1 MSTPNGQAPTAQAP
15 TAQALTAQAPTAQ
28 AQAQAHPPA
37 RTADALDRAARLLPP
52 FPEPGPRTPEERAR
66 AEQALE
72 AARTERTAFLDR
84 HAEQLYDR
92 LTAGRARR
100 PRLDALVAG
109 TASAVPGL
117 VPTPEQLR
125 AERAGPV
132 PERLG
137 YEIDLGVFLRG
148 LLRCPSA
155 GGHLLDSML
164 RPTDRAL
171 GLLGEFRAT
180 GLVRMATTRLER
192 HDGTARITMCAG
204 DRLNAE
210 DEQQV
215 DDMETAVDLALLDP
229 QCGIGLIR
237 GGEMTHP
244 RYAGRRVFSAGID
257 LKRLHA
263 GEITLVGFLLRRE
276 LGYLRKLLLGLRTD
290 RPSWRYPF
298 TDMPWV
304 AAVDG
309 FAIGGGMQLLLAV
322 DHVLA
327 ASDAYLSLPA
337 AQEGIVPGAADFRLP
352 PVTGPRL
359 ARQIILG
366 GRRVRATDP
375 EARTLVDEVVDPA
388 DLDRAVEHALDLL
401 HDPAV
406 TANRR
411 MVNLALEPADG
422 FRAYMAEF
430 AVQQA
435 LRIHAADVLGKA
447 GRFTARPPG

>member
-1 MSTPNGQAPTAQAP
+1 MSTP
-15 TAQALTAQAPTAQ
+15 
-28 AQAQAHPPA
+28 HA
-37 RTADALDRAARLLPP
+37 RAAAVDVRRPDGLDRAVRLLAPLP
-52 FPEPGPRTPEERAR
+52 DPGPYSGEERPRVETALEEAR
-66 AEQALE
+66 AQ
-72 AARTERTAFLDR
+72 RTALLDR
-84 HAEQLYDR
+84 HAEALYDR
-92 LTAGRARR
+92 LTADRTGR
-100 PRLDALVAG
+100 PRLDALVA
-109 TASAVPGL
+109 AADSAAPGL
-117 VPTPEQLR
+117 VPSPAQLR
-125 AERAGPV
+125 AERATPV
-132 PERLG
+132 SERLG
-137 YEIDLGVFLRG
+137 YDVDLGVFLRG
-148 LLRCPSA
+148 LLRCPPV
-155 GGHLLDSML
+155 GDHLLDSML
-164 RPTDRAL
+164 RPTGRAL
-171 GLLGEFRAT
+171 GLLDGFRAT
-180 GLVRMATTRLER
+180 GAVRLETTLLER
-192 HDGTARITMCAG
+192 HAGVARITMCAP

-215 DDMETAVDLALLDP
+215 DDMETAVDLALLDE
-229 QCGIGLIR
+229 QCEIGLIR

-244 RYAGRRVFSAGID
+244 RYAGRRVFSAGIN

-263 GEITLVGFLLRRE
+263 GEISLVGFLLRRE

-290 RPSWRYPF
+290 QPSWRYPL

-366 GRRVRATDP
+366 GRRVHARDP

-388 DLDRAVEHALDLL
+388 ALDEAVELALVRLR
-401 HDPAV
+401 DPAV

-447 GRFTARPPG
+447 GRFAARPSG

>member
-1 MSTPNGQAPTAQAP
+1 MSTADTRAPAA
-15 TAQALTAQAPTAQ
+15 
-28 AQAQAHPPA
+28 PPA
-37 RTADALDRAARLLPP
+37 PATARGRPADRLDRAARPLAP
-52 FPEPGPRTPEERAR
+52 FPDPGPRTG
-66 AEQALE
+66 EQR
-72 AARTERTAFLDR
+72 ARTERLLEAGRAQRTAFLDH
-84 HAEQLYDR
+84 HAEPLYDR
-92 LTAGRARR
+92 LTADRTRR
-100 PRLDALVAG
+100 PRLDALVEDA
-109 TASAVPGL
+109 ASAVPGL
-117 VPTPEQLR
+117 VPTPAQLR
-125 AERAGPV
+125 ADRAAPPG
-132 PERLG
+132 ERLG
-137 YEIDLGVFLRG
+137 YETDVGVLLRG
-148 LLRCPSA
+148 LLRCPAA
-155 GGHLLDSML
+155 GGHLMDSML
-164 RPTDRAL
+164 RPTGRAL
-171 GLLGEFRAT
+171 GLLAEFRAT
-180 GLVRMATTRLER
+180 GTVRLETTELER
-192 HDGTARITMCAG
+192 RAGVARITMCAG

-229 QCGIGLIR
+229 GCEIGLIR

-244 RYAGRRVFSAGID
+244 RYAGRRVFSAGIN

-263 GEITLVGFLLRRE
+263 GEITLTGFLLRRE

-290 RPSWRYPF
+290 EPSWRYPL

-352 PVTGPRL
+352 AVTGPRL

-375 EARTLVDEVVDPA
+375 EARALVDRVVDPA
-388 DLDRAVEHALDLL
+388 DLDAAVERAVELL
-401 HDPAV
+401 RNPAV

-447 GRFTARPPG
+447 GRFSARPPG

>member
-1 MSTPNGQAPTAQAP
+1 M
-15 TAQALTAQAPTAQ
+15 
-28 AQAQAHPPA
+28 
-37 RTADALDRAARLLPP
+37 
-52 FPEPGPRTPEERAR
+52 
-66 AEQALE
+66 
-72 AARTERTAFLDR
+72 
-84 HAEQLYDR
+84 
-92 LTAGRARR
+92 
-100 PRLDALVAG
+100 
-109 TASAVPGL
+109 
-117 VPTPEQLR
+117 
-125 AERAGPV
+125 
-132 PERLG
+132 
-137 YEIDLGVFLRG
+137 FLRG
-148 LLRCPSA
+148 LLRCPAA
-155 GGHLLDSML
+155 GNHLLDSML
-164 RPTDRAL
+164 RPTERAL

-180 GLVRMATTRLER
+180 GVVRTESTTVER
-192 HDGTARITMCAG
+192 RDGVARITMCAG

-215 DDMETAVDLALLDP
+215 DDMETAVDLALLDRS
-229 QCGIGLIR
+229 CEIGLIR

-244 RYAGRRVFSAGID
+244 RYAGRRVFSAGIN

-290 RPSWRYPF
+290 EPSWRYPL

-304 AAVDG
+304 AAVDT

-337 AQEGIVPGAADFRLP
+337 AQEGIVPGAADFRLVA
-352 PVTGPRL
+352 VTGPRL
-359 ARQIILG
+359 ARQIILD

-388 DLDRAVEHALDLL
+388 QLDGAVERALERLR
-401 HDPAV
+401 DPAV

-411 MVNLALEPADG
+411 MVNLALERADG

-447 GRFTARPPG
+447 GRFAARPRG

>member
-1 MSTPNGQAPTAQAP
+1 MSTANAQAP
-15 TAQALTAQAPTAQ
+15 AAARAPVRG
-28 AQAQAHPPA
+28 PA
-37 RTADALDRAARLLPP
+37 ADGLDRAGALLAP
-52 FPEPGPRTPEERAR
+52 FPEPGPRTRGQRAL

-72 AARTERTAFLDR
+72 TARAQRTAFMDR
-84 HAEQLYDR
+84 HAEALYDR
-92 LTAGRARR
+92 LTAGRTLR
-100 PRLDALVAG
+100 PRLDALVEDA
-109 TASAVPGL
+109 ASAVPGL
-117 VPTPEQLR
+117 VPAPARLR
-125 AERAGPV
+125 ADRAAAPA
-132 PERLG
+132 ERLG
-137 YEIDLGVFLRG
+137 HEIDVGVLLRG
-148 LLRCPSA
+148 LLRSPSA

-164 RPTDRAL
+164 RPTGRAL

-180 GLVRMATTRLER
+180 GAVRLETTALER
-192 HDGTARITMCAG
+192 REGVARITMCAG

-215 DDMETAVDLALLDP
+215 DDMETAVDLALLDG
-229 QCGIGLIR
+229 QCEIGLIR

-244 RYAGRRVFSAGID
+244 RYAGRRVFSAGIN

-263 GEITLVGFLLRRE
+263 GEITLAGFLLRRE

-290 RPSWRYPF
+290 EPSWRYPL

-352 PVTGPRL
+352 AVTGPRL

-375 EARTLVDEVVDPA
+375 EARTLVDRVVDPER
-388 DLDRAVEHALDLL
+388 LDAAVEEALGLL
-401 HDPAV
+401 RDPAV

-411 MVNLALEPADG
+411 MVNLAVEPADG

-447 GRFTARPPG
+447 GRFTARPGG

>member
-1 MSTPNGQAPTAQAP
+1 MSTPNGRAPAAVRER
-15 TAQALTAQAPTAQ
+15 A
-28 AQAQAHPPA
+28 
-37 RTADALDRAARLLPP
+37 ADGFDRAARRLPP
-52 FPEPGPRTPEERAR
+52 FPEPGPRTGGPPAGTERALEDGR
-66 AEQALE
+66 A
-72 AARTERTAFLDR
+72 RRTAFLDL
-84 HAEQLYDR
+84 HAEALYDR
-92 LTAGRARR
+92 LTEGRTLR
-100 PRLDALVAG
+100 PRLEALVEGA
-109 TASAVPGL
+109 AFAVPHL
-117 VPTPEQLR
+117 VPTPAQLR
-125 AERAGPV
+125 AERALPV
-132 PERLG
+132 ARRLG
-137 YEIDLGVFLRG
+137 YEIDLGVLLRG
-148 LLRCPSA
+148 LLRCPDA
-155 GGHLLDSML
+155 GHHLMDSML
-164 RPTDRAL
+164 RPTGRAL
-171 GLLGEFRAT
+171 ALLGEFRAT
-180 GLVRMATTRLER
+180 GVVRMESTRLER
-192 HDGTARITMCAG
+192 RAGVARITMCAG

-215 DDMETAVDLALLDP
+215 DDMETAVDLALLDG
-229 QCGIGLIR
+229 QCEIGLIR

-244 RYAGRRVFSAGID
+244 RYAGRRVFSAGIN

-290 RPSWRYPF
+290 EASWRYPL

-352 PVTGPRL
+352 AVTGPRL

-366 GRRVRATDP
+366 GRRVRASDP
-375 EARTLVDEVVDPA
+375 EARTLVDRVVDPA
-388 DLDRAVEHALDLL
+388 ELDGAVEHAVQLL
-401 HDPAV
+401 RDPAV

-435 LRIHAADVLGKA
+435 LRVHAADVLGKA

>member
-1 MSTPNGQAPTAQAP
+1 MSAPNGRAPAAVRER
-15 TAQALTAQAPTAQ
+15 AG
-28 AQAQAHPPA
+28 
-37 RTADALDRAARLLPP
+37 DGLDRAARLLPP
-52 FPEPGPRTPEERAR
+52 FPGPRPDAGTER
-66 AEQALE
+66 ALE
-72 AARTERTAFLDR
+72 AGRAQRTAFLER
-84 HAEQLYDR
+84 HAGELYDR
-92 LTAGRARR
+92 LTRGGVLR
-100 PRLDALVAG
+100 PRLDELVEGA
-109 TASAVPGL
+109 AAAVPNL
-117 VPTPEQLR
+117 VPSPAQLR
-125 AERAGPV
+125 AERAVPV
-132 PERLG
+132 PERVG
-137 YEIDLGVFLRG
+137 YEIDVGVLLRG
-148 LLRCPSA
+148 LLRCPAA
-155 GGHLLDSML
+155 GQHLMDSML
-164 RPTDRAL
+164 RPTGRAL

-180 GLVRMATTRLER
+180 GVVRMESTVLER
-192 HDGTARITMCAG
+192 DAGVARITMCAG

-215 DDMETAVDLALLDP
+215 DDMETAVDLALLDGR
-229 QCGIGLIR
+229 CAIGLIR
-237 GGEMTHP
+237 GGVMTHP
-244 RYAGRRVFSAGID
+244 RHAGRRVFSAGIN

-290 RPSWRYPF
+290 EPSWRYPL

-352 PVTGPRL
+352 AAVGPRL

-366 GRRVRATDP
+366 GRRVRASDP
-375 EARTLVDEVVDPA
+375 EARSLVDRVVDPA
-388 DLDRAVEHALDLL
+388 DLDAAVEESLELL
-401 HDPAV
+401 RDPAV

-435 LRIHAADVLGKA
+435 LRVHAADVLGKA
-447 GRFTARPPG
+447 GRFAAGPPG

>member
-1 MSTPNGQAPTAQAP
+1 MSTSDAQAP
-15 TAQALTAQAPTAQ
+15 ATEQGRA
-28 AQAQAHPPA
+28 
-37 RTADALDRAARLLPP
+37 ADRLDRAARLLAP
-52 FPEPGPRTPEERAR
+52 FPEPGPRTGELRAR
-66 AEQALE
+66 TEQALE
-72 AARTERTAFLDR
+72 AARAERTAFVDR
-84 HAEQLYDR
+84 HAEPLYDR
-92 LTAGRARR
+92 LTGGLTRR
-100 PRLDALVAG
+100 PRLDGLVEAA
-109 TASAVPGL
+109 ASIVPGL
-117 VPTPEQLR
+117 VPTPAQLR
-125 AERAGPV
+125 AERARPV

-148 LLRCPSA
+148 LLRCPA
-155 GGHLLDSML
+155 VGDHLMDSML
-164 RPTDRAL
+164 RPTERAL
-171 GLLGEFRAT
+171 GMLKEFQAT
-180 GLVRMATTRLER
+180 GVIRLETTRVER
-192 HDGTARITMCAG
+192 REGVARITMCAA

-215 DDMETAVDLALLDP
+215 DDMETAVDLALLDRH
-229 QCGIGLIR
+229 CEIGLIR

-244 RYAGRRVFSAGID
+244 RYAGRRVFSAGIN

-290 RPSWRYPF
+290 EASWRYPF

-304 AAVDG
+304 AAVDA
-309 FAIGGGMQLLLAV
+309 FAIGGGMQLLLVV

-352 PVTGPRL
+352 RLTGPRL

-366 GRRVRATDP
+366 GRCVRANDP

-388 DLDRAVEHALDLL
+388 HLDRAVDRALDLL
-401 HDPAV
+401 RDSAV

-411 MVNLALEPADG
+411 MVNLAAEPAEG

-430 AVQQA
+430 AVQQG
-435 LRIHAADVLGKA
+435 LRIHAADVLSRA
-447 GRFTARPPG
+447 GRFTTRSHG

>member
-1 MSTPNGQAPTAQAP
+1 MSTSNAQAP
-15 TAQALTAQAPTAQ
+15 AAVRGRA
-28 AQAQAHPPA
+28 
-37 RTADALDRAARLLPP
+37 ADGFERAARLLPP
-52 FPEPGPRTPEERAR
+52 FPEPGPRTGEPRAR
-66 AEQALE
+66 TEQALE
-72 AARTERTAFLDR
+72 AARAQRTAFLDC
-84 HAEQLYDR
+84 HAEPLYDR
-92 LTAGRARR
+92 LTGDRTRR
-100 PRLDALVAG
+100 LRLDGLVEGA
-109 TASAVPGL
+109 AFVVPGL
-117 VPTPEQLR
+117 VPTPAQLR
-125 AERAGPV
+125 AERATPV
-132 PERLG
+132 RERLG

-148 LLRCPSA
+148 LLRCPAA
-155 GGHLLDSML
+155 GDHLMDSML
-164 RPTDRAL
+164 RPTERAL
-171 GLLGEFRAT
+171 GLLGEFEAT
-180 GLVRMATTRLER
+180 GVVRLESTRLER
-192 HDGTARITMCAG
+192 REGVARITMCAG

-215 DDMETAVDLALLDP
+215 DDMETAVDLALLDRR
-229 QCGIGLIR
+229 CEIGLVR

-244 RYAGRRVFSAGID
+244 RYAGRRVFSAGIN
-257 LKRLHA
+257 LKHLHA

-290 RPSWRYPF
+290 GASWRYPL

-352 PVTGPRL
+352 AVTGPRL

-366 GRRVRATDP
+366 GRRVRATDH
-375 EARTLVDEVVDPA
+375 EARTLVDQVVDPA
-388 DLDRAVEHALDLL
+388 DLDRAVERALELL
-401 HDPAV
+401 RDPAV

-411 MVNLALEPADG
+411 MVNLALEPTDG

-435 LRIHAADVLGKA
+435 LRVHAADVLDKA

>member
-1 MSTPNGQAPTAQAP
+1 MSAATGRAPAAVRER
-15 TAQALTAQAPTAQ
+15 A
-28 AQAQAHPPA
+28 
-37 RTADALDRAARLLPP
+37 ADGLDRAARLLPP
-52 FPEPGPRTPEERAR
+52 FPAPGPRTGEERER
-66 AEQALE
+66 AERELDAGR
-72 AARTERTAFLDR
+72 ARRTAFLDR
-84 HAEQLYDR
+84 HAEELYDR
-92 LTAGRARR
+92 ITAGRTLR
-100 PRLDALVAG
+100 PRLDALVEGA
-109 TASAVPGL
+109 ASAVPNL
-117 VPTPEQLR
+117 VPTAAQLR
-125 AERAGPV
+125 AERALPV
-132 PERLG
+132 AERLG
-137 YEIDLGVFLRG
+137 YEIDLGVLLRG
-148 LLRCPSA
+148 VLRGPAA
-155 GGHLLDSML
+155 GGHLMDSML
-164 RPTDRAL
+164 RPTGRAL
-171 GLLGEFRAT
+171 ELLGEFRAT
-180 GLVRMATTRLER
+180 GVVRMDSTRLER
-192 HDGTARITMCAG
+192 RAGVARITMCAG

-215 DDMETAVDLALLDP
+215 DDMETAVDLALLDEG
-229 QCGIGLIR
+229 CEIGLIR

-244 RYAGRRVFSAGID
+244 RYAGRRVFSAGIN

-290 RPSWRYPF
+290 DASWHYPF

-352 PVTGPRL
+352 AVTGPRL

-366 GRRVRATDP
+366 GRRVRASDP
-375 EARTLVDEVVDPA
+375 EARTLVDQVVDPA
-388 DLDRAVEHALDLL
+388 DLDRAVERALELL
-401 HDPAV
+401 RDPAV

-422 FRAYMAEF
+422 FRAYLAEF

-435 LRIHAADVLGKA
+435 LRIRAADVLGKA
-447 GRFTARPPG
+447 GRFTARPSG

>member
-1 MSTPNGQAPTAQAP
+1 MSTANGQAPAP
-15 TAQALTAQAPTAQ
+15 VRDGA
-28 AQAQAHPPA
+28 
-37 RTADALDRAARLLPP
+37 ADGFERAARLLPP
-52 FPEPGPRTPEERAR
+52 FPEPGPRPGGPSPATER
-66 AEQALE
+66 ALE
-72 AARTERTAFLDR
+72 AGRARRTAFLDR
-84 HAEQLYDR
+84 HAEELYDR
-92 LTAGRARR
+92 LTRGRTLR
-100 PRLDALVAG
+100 PRLAPLVEEAAL
-109 TASAVPGL
+109 AVPGL
-117 VPTPEQLR
+117 VPTPAQLR
-125 AERAGPV
+125 AERAVPV
-132 PERLG
+132 AQRLG
-137 YEIDLGVFLRG
+137 YEIDVGVLLRG
-148 LLRCPSA
+148 LLRCPAA
-155 GGHLLDSML
+155 GRHLMDSML
-164 RPTDRAL
+164 RPTGRAL
-171 GLLGEFRAT
+171 GLLGRFRAT
-180 GLVRMATTRLER
+180 GVVRMDSTLLER
-192 HDGTARITMCAG
+192 RAGVARITMCAG

-215 DDMETAVDLALLDP
+215 DDMETAVDLALLDER
-229 QCGIGLIR
+229 CEIGLIR

-244 RYAGRRVFSAGID
+244 RYAGRRVFSAGIN

-290 RPSWRYPF
+290 EPSWRYPL

-352 PVTGPRL
+352 AVTGPRL

-366 GRRVRATDP
+366 GRRVRASEP
-375 EARTLVDEVVDPA
+375 EARALVDRVVDPA
-388 DLDRAVEHALDLL
+388 ELDGAVESAVELL
-401 HDPAV
+401 RDPAV

-435 LRIHAADVLGKA
+435 LRVHAADVLGKA